1 LQRILREA
9 QDCHVSIPPGDA
21 AKPRLV
27 LAVLD
32 DPVEVLRIISDVAAL
47 AQATEWETARSG
59 RGMNGRICVA
69 LIASVLFAALPA
81 LAFERPA
88 PPQVLFEDLYADVEL
103 QHIFPDSKEFADAT
117 PTLPPSE
124 ILALYHAQKPNS
136 PEALK
141 LFVLTHFHLPADIV
155 TPEVA
160 SGWAPIRQHID
171 ALWERLTR
179 NTPTEPPYSS
189 LLPLPRPYVVPGG
202 RFRELYYWDSYFTML
217 GFAESGRA
225 DLLED
230 MLQNFADL
238 IDSYGH
244 APNGTRTYYL
254 TRSQPPFFFAMVG
267 LLSPMDP
274 AAAFARYL
282 PELKTEYAFWM
293 EGEKDLAAGSAHR
306 RAVALDDGS
315 ILNRYW
321 DDSDAPRDESYRED
335 VALAEATSRD
345 PRQTYREVRAGAE
358 SGWDFSSRWFADSRT
373 MGSIDTTEIVPID
386 LNALM
391 FGLENAIRAGCER
404 TGDRNCAEDYAR
416 RAAARRAA
424 IDRFLWDQSR
434 GVYLDYR
441 WTAKQ
446 PIDRL
451 SAATLYPLFTHV
463 ASEPQAASV
472 AEAVER
478 ELLKAGGVVATQLDT
493 GQQWDAPNGWAPIQ
507 WIAVMGLS
515 SFGRNLLAEEIACR
529 WMVNVSRVYRQTGKL
544 LEKYD
549 VIAAD
554 RAGGGGEYPT
564 QDGFGWTNG
573 VTLKLMALYPADAD
587 LASVDL
593 CPGGRGG

>member
-1 LQRILREA
+1 
-9 QDCHVSIPPGDA
+9 
-21 AKPRLV
+21 
-27 LAVLD
+27 
-32 DPVEVLRIISDVAAL
+32 
-47 AQATEWETARSG
+47 
-59 RGMNGRICVA
+59 MNPLFRAA
-69 LIASVLFAALPA
+69 LIAPVLFLAQPA

-141 LFVLTHFHLPADIV
+141 RFVLTHFHLPADIV

-160 SGWAPIRQHID
+160 SGWAPIREHID
-171 ALWERLTR
+171 VLWERLTR

-230 MLQNFADL
+230 MVQNFADL

-254 TRSQPPFFFAMVG
+254 TRSQPPFFFAMVA
-267 LLSPMDP
+267 LLSPVDP

-282 PELKTEYAFWM
+282 AELKTEYAFWM
-293 EGEKDLAAGSAHR
+293 EGEKGLPAGGAHR
-306 RAVALDDGS
+306 RVVALDDGS

-373 MGSIDTTEIVPID
+373 MGSIDTTEIIPID

-391 FGLENAIRAGCER
+391 FGLENAISAGCER
-404 TGDRNCAEDYAR
+404 AGDRDCAEDYAR

-446 PIDRL
+446 RVDRL
-451 SAATLYPLFTHV
+451 SAATLYPLYTHV
-463 ASEPQAASV
+463 ASEAQAASV
-472 AEAVER
+472 ADAVER
-478 ELLKAGGVVATQLDT
+478 ELLKAGGIVATT
-493 GQQWDAPNGWAPIQ
+493 VTSGQQWDAPNGWAPLQ
-507 WIAVMGLS
+507 WIAVKGLTG
-515 SFGRNLLAEEIACR
+515 FGRNLLAEEVACR
-529 WMVNVSRVYRQTGKL
+529 WVVNVSRVYRLTGKL

-549 VIAAD
+549 VVAAD

-587 LASVDL
+587 LAGVDL
-593 CPGGRGG
+593 CPRGSQ